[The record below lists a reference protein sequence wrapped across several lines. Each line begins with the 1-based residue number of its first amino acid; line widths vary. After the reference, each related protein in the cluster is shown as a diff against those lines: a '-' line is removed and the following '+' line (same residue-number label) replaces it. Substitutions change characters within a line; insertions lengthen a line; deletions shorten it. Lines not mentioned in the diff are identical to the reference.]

1 MPGSPPLHG
10 VEDAFFLPEAEEV
23 SVMSMSDV
31 LSILSL
37 IVSVA
42 SFVVS
47 MYFIGKSEG
56 RNK

>member
-1 MPGSPPLHG
+1 
-10 VEDAFFLPEAEEV
+10 
-23 SVMSMSDV
+23 MSMSDV

-47 MYFIGKSEG
+47 VYFIGKNEG